1 MIFLRTLIAEE
12 ASTLEKEVGRNEAKP
27 NITRFLYSKKVAP
40 YVFVSPFVI
49 SFLLLFLYPTGSA
62 INMSFQ
68 QVLPG
73 QVEYVGWSNYERVL
87 NPTFYT
93 ALQNTTIYV
102 IFTLVI
108 LTLIPMVLAVFLNH
122 RLMKYTNF
130 FRASIFIP
138 ALTSVIVAGVIFRM
152 IFGES
157 DAALANQILQFV
169 GLEPVEWRY
178 NAWSAMFLMVAL
190 ASWRWMGVNV
200 LYYLAALQNV
210 NNDLYEAADI
220 DGANA
225 WHKFVHVTFPAIK
238 PIFIFLATITTINGF
253 RMFEESYV
261 FFETSSPGNIGLTVV
276 GYIYNEGIQRNDM
289 GFGAA
294 IGIVLLLIIFVV
306 SVIQLYATGAFKKD
320 DE

>member
-1 MIFLRTLIAEE
+1 M
-12 ASTLEKEVGRNEAKP
+12 EKEVGRNEAKP